1 MMPHRADDTHPH
13 DPFRKEGVPLS
24 QKMIQEVLR
33 AEAEAEAIRTDALEK
48 ARAQRDRTEREAAA
62 NAEATVT
69 ALRRELRDRE
79 ADVAR
84 RANELIEQSR
94 QEADTD
100 IEALRAAAD
109 DRMREAIKHIEWKLF
124 DV

>member
-1 MMPHRADDTHPH
+1 M
-13 DPFRKEGVPLS
+13 S

-33 AEAEAEAIRTDALEK
+33 AEAEAEAIRADALEK

-84 RANELIEQSR
+84 RANELIEQSS

>member
-1 MMPHRADDTHPH
+1 M
-13 DPFRKEGVPLS
+13 S

-109 DRMREAIKHIEWKLF
+109 EKMREAIKHIEWKLF

>member
-1 MMPHRADDTHPH
+1 M
-13 DPFRKEGVPLS
+13 S

-33 AEAEAEAIRTDALEK
+33 AEAEAETIRTDALDK
-48 ARAQRDRTEREAAA
+48 ARARRERTEREAAA

-109 DRMREAIKHIEWKLF
+109 EKMREAIKHIEWKLF

>member
-1 MMPHRADDTHPH
+1 M
-13 DPFRKEGVPLS
+13 S

-33 AEAEAEAIRTDALEK
+33 AEAEAETIRTDALDK
-48 ARAQRDRTEREAAA
+48 ARARRERTEREAAA

>member
-1 MMPHRADDTHPH
+1 M
-13 DPFRKEGVPLS
+13 S

-33 AEAEAEAIRTDALEK
+33 AEAEAEAIRADALEK

-62 NAEATVT
+62 NAEATIT

-100 IEALRAAAD
+100 IKALRAAAD

>member
-1 MMPHRADDTHPH
+1 M
-13 DPFRKEGVPLS
+13 S

-33 AEAEAEAIRTDALEK
+33 AEAEAEAIRADALDK
-48 ARAQRDRTEREAAA
+48 ARARRERTEREAAA

-109 DRMREAIKHIEWKLF
+109 EKMREAIKHIEWKLF